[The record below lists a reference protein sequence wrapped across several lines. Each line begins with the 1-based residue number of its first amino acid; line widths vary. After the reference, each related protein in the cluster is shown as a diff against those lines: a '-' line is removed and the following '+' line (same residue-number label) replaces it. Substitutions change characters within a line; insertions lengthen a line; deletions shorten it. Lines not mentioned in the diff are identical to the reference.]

1 MDEVSENVLRPTVR
15 DSYLSGKFRILRTIR
30 NACQCCIPESVLYFL
45 LYTFDVSIKVNCSFE
60 EIGGTGS
67 IQFTM

>member
-1 MDEVSENVLRPTVR
+1 MHA
-15 DSYLSGKFRILRTIR
+15 
-30 NACQCCIPESVLYFL
+30 NACIPESVLYFL
-45 LYTFDVSIKVNCSFE
+45 LYTFDVSIKVNCSLE